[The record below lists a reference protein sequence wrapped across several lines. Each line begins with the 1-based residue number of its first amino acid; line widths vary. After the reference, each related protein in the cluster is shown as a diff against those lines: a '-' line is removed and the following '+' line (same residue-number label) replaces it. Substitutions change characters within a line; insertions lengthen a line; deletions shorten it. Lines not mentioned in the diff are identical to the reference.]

1 MALFQLLFGR
11 NVKKGF
17 VTPENQGLTS
27 IIGLELDATILEAP
41 EFTSTPTRNTIEDGA
56 DVTDHVT
63 NDPITLSIEGVVTNS
78 PVGIL
83 QSLRA
88 IASGNAWQ
96 DAYKFIK
103 KLRDDRLP
111 FDFVG
116 GLQVYENMIITSFT
130 PTRTP
135 RTGEA
140 LEFRMTMK
148 QIRTVETE
156 LVPVTKFKDDVK
168 HSGQKNQSLGS
179 QPTEAATENA
189 QGKGSS
195 ILAKWLPGFLSGG
208 Q

>member
-17 VTPENQGLTS
+17 VTPENQGSTA

-41 EFTSTPTRNTIEDGA
+41 EFTSVPTKNVIESGA

-63 NDPITLSIEGVVTNS
+63 NDPISLSIEGIVTNT
-78 PVGIL
+78 PVGIF

-88 IASGNAWQ
+88 LTSTNAWQ
-96 DAYKFIK
+96 DALNFLL
-103 KLRDDRLP
+103 KLWEDRVP

-116 GLQVYENMIITSFT
+116 GLQVYENMIITNFS

-135 RTGEA
+135 RTGDA

-148 QIRTVETE
+148 QIKTIETE
-156 LVPVTKFKDDVK
+156 VVAITKFSEDIK
-168 HSGQKNQSLGS
+168 HSGQKEQSLGS
-179 QPTEAATENA
+179 QPTEAATAKA
-189 QGKGSS
+189 QEKGSS
-195 ILAKWLPGFLSGG
+195 VLAKWLPNFLGGG